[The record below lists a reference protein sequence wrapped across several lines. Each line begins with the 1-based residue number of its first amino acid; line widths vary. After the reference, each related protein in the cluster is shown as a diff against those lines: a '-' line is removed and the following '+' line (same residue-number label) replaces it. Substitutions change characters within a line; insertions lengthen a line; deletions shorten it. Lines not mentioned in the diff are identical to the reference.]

1 MEIARSCYRKL
12 FPLKIRQ
19 FVWFLRNLI
28 SHIFSDR
35 LPEKW
40 SFDYENYWVERVKNV
55 QDGVSYPEILGICSQ
70 LISHDASVLDIGC
83 GSGQFLK
90 QLSDLIPIQAV
101 GIDISIKA
109 VEIAKKRGIDAFIRN
124 AGKDK
129 LSELGDFEFIT
140 MFEVLEHINNA
151 EEVLLN
157 ISKTFQHSMIIL
169 SIPNTG
175 YIFSRMRLL
184 FGRFPRQ
191 WIIHPSEHLRF
202 WTQHDFKITA
212 QGLGYKIL
220 NIIPVRGPSSLA
232 KWRSSLFAEVLI
244 FVLKTK

>member
-1 MEIARSCYRKL
+1 MEIVRSFYRKL
-12 FPLKIRQ
+12 FPIKIRQ

-40 SFDYENYWVERVKNV
+40 SFDYEDYWIERVKNQ
-55 QDGVSYPEILGICSQ
+55 QDGVSYPEILDICSH
-70 LISHDASVLDIGC
+70 LISHNARVLDIGC

-101 GIDISIKA
+101 GVDISNKA
-109 VEIAKKRGIDAFIRN
+109 VEIAKKQGIDAHVRN
-124 AGKDK
+124 ACQDK

-140 MFEVLEHINNA
+140 ILEVLEHINNA
-151 EEVLLN
+151 EEVLFN
-157 ISKTFQHSMIIL
+157 ISKTFQRSIIII

-175 YIFSRMRLL
+175 YISSRMRML

-202 WTQHDFKITA
+202 WTEHDFKITA
-212 QGLGYKIL
+212 QGIGYEIL
-220 NIIPVRGPSSLA
+220 NIIPVRGYSILA

-244 FVLKTK
+244 FVLKAK